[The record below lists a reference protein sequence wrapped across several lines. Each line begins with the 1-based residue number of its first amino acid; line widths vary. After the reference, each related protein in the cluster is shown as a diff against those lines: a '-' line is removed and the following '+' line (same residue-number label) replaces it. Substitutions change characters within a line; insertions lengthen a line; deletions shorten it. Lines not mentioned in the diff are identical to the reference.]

1 MNGVAG
7 LVMTNRL
14 LNCLIG
20 STLLHAA
27 LFVLITR
34 TPPTAHTEATV
45 VDAFLVESAA
55 PRIPGAKRLPDPRAD
70 RPRALPEPGKVQPAR
85 QVETPHLPD
94 LHAAMAAS
102 TSDKVPPA
110 TQQQPAPGRSIAT
123 AAPGRSIATAAA
135 GRSIATAAPGR
146 SIATAAAGSG
156 PIGASITPLP
166 DGSREEKNRGSAS
179 VSTRTGPGP
188 AQIMVLGEVGAPRF
202 ISREA
207 PAYPSVA
214 RKLGK
219 EGKVVLRLALD
230 AQGRLQ
236 GVEVVEANG
245 FGFAESAGAAIRKST
260 FAPAVRGGKTVASQ
274 VLVPVRFVLHEGQ

>member
-110 TQQQPAPGRSIAT
+110 TQQQP
-123 AAPGRSIATAAA
+123 
-135 GRSIATAAPGR
+135 APGR